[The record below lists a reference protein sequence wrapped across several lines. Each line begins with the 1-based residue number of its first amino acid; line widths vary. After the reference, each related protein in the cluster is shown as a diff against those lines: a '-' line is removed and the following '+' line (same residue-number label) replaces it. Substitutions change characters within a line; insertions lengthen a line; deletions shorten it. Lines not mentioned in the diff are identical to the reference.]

1 VRMTLPF
8 SSNVLGK
15 GVTEDAAG
23 LRLVHSYYLYSCT
36 HGLCMRF
43 AVKLE
48 LSDQC
53 STDLATCLSQWAETA
68 ALGGRCGGGA
78 VEAGDLGR
86 ALAGGL

>member
-1 VRMTLPF
+1 MLQVSVWFIRITYI
-8 SSNVLGK
+8 
-15 GVTEDAAG
+15 AA
-23 LRLVHSYYLYSCT
+23 RT
-36 HGLCMRF
+36 ALCMRF